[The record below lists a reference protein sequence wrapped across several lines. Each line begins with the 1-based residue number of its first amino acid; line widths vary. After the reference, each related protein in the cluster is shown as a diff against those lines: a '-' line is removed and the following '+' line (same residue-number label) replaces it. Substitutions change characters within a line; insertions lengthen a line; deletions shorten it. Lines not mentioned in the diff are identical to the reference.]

1 MENWASFVILHSN
14 IIFWNRSAFLRKHQ
28 IPSRSLK
35 ESFSGNS
42 LEISECRAFSP
53 FKTFPGFRAFR
64 RCNITLCVSCQ
75 EPQMAAVQI
84 TFVKTLQ
91 RKFQEIYYTILKY
104 KNEIIFVPSFV
115 FIGLFLR
122 IRCFRKEA

>member
-1 MENWASFVILHSN
+1 
-14 IIFWNRSAFLRKHQ
+14 
-28 IPSRSLK
+28 
-35 ESFSGNS
+35 
-42 LEISECRAFSP
+42 
-53 FKTFPGFRAFR
+53 
-64 RCNITLCVSCQ
+64 
-75 EPQMAAVQI
+75 MAAVQI

-115 FIGLFLR
+115 VIGLFLR